1 MSWKIADIIDFEWF
15 LAEDAD
21 VDEPMLR
28 ARDRE
33 IFAQISRGCLTE
45 RGSLKPPGR
54 FSGPGSKR
62 GEAGPAKPWR
72 LFSDGMADLEPF
84 FRPWPAVRWDE
95 RRRGGFA
102 DLQGR

>member
-33 IFAQISRGCLTE
+33 IFAQISRGADGARQFGSRQKIFRAWLEARRTQVQQSLGDYYLTAWRSMW
-45 RGSLKPPGR
+45 RGFSRALSG
-54 FSGPGSKR
+54 FSG
-62 GEAGPAKPWR
+62 
-72 LFSDGMADLEPF
+72 
-84 FRPWPAVRWDE
+84 
-95 RRRGGFA
+95 
-102 DLQGR
+102 